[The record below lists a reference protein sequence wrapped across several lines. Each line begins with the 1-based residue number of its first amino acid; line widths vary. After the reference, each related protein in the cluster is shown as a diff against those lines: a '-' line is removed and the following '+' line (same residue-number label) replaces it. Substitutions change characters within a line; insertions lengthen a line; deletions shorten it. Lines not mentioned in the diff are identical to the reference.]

1 MNEIILNGKYCKL
14 NLFNEKFL
22 KKLVNT
28 QSNVDSCYFDKLLWK
43 IWNIALWYER
53 KSN

>member
-1 MNEIILNGKYCKL
+1 MNQNICRNCGY
-14 NLFNEKFL
+14 KFL